1 MVYAGVEQLDIEQ
14 IRSELPITSKYI
26 YLDHA
31 AVGPLPTKVAEA
43 AKRVVDEKCEG
54 DLHWQS
60 WEETVEATR
69 ESIAALIGGTTGE
82 VALVHSTSD
91 GLAIVA
97 NGLSYEKGAN
107 IVTCDMEFTSNLFP
121 WQALTRRQSL
131 ELRVVR
137 NRDGKLLMEDFSNV
151 IDSHTRLVAVSH
163 IQYSNGFKI
172 NLGELSKI
180 AHASGA
186 YIVTDG
192 VQAVGQMPVD
202 VSKLGLD
209 FLATSGYKW
218 LLSPIS
224 TGFLYVRSGL
234 LEELWPTIV
243 GYRSDENPM
252 EFDFREFRPAR
263 TARRYEDGQLNF
275 PGFAGMNQAIR
286 FLQGVGLETI
296 WSRILS
302 LVDRLTDGVGR
313 SKEVQVRS
321 CLDQES
327 KTGIVNIGCGDAS
340 LVAERLLKRGIV
352 TSVRG
357 GGLRISPHFYNTEN
371 EIDALI
377 SEINA
382 L

>member
-1 MVYAGVEQLDIEQ
+1 MDIEQ

>member
-1 MVYAGVEQLDIEQ
+1 LVYAGVEQLDIEQ

>member
-1 MVYAGVEQLDIEQ
+1 LDIEQ